1 MNTEEKCLRCGSND
15 ILTTKTYYRC
25 NVCGNKSA
33 KLPKKCPM
41 CKKYKKE
48 IEEYQIEIEK
58 LDKKIE
64 ELESDIDSFMD
75 E

>member
-1 MNTEEKCLRCGSND
+1 MNKIKCLRCGSAD

-25 NVCGNKSA
+25 NICGNKSA
-33 KLPKKCPM
+33 KLPKECPKC
-41 CKKYKKE
+41 KDYKEE
-48 IEEYQIEIEK
+48 IKEYQVEIEK

-64 ELESDIDSFMD
+64 ELTIDINLSMD

>member
-1 MNTEEKCLRCGSND
+1 MKAPAVNKCLRCGSND
-15 ILTTKTYYRC
+15 ILTTRTYYRC

-33 KLPKKCPM
+33 KLPKECPM
-41 CKKYKKE
+41 CKK
-48 IEEYQIEIEK
+48 YQIEIEK

-64 ELESDIDSFMD
+64 ELESDINLSMD